1 MEIYNSDEEQI
12 AAIKRWWKANGTSA
26 LAGIAI
32 GTALIVG
39 WNLWKSYQHD
49 RSLQASALYEQ
60 LLAAADAKQNE
71 SAQKIS
77 ERLIAEF
84 GGGAYATYA
93 ALLQA
98 KLKVAAGDMA
108 GAKKVL
114 QTLID
119 GSDDEVKHVAR
130 IRLVQL
136 MLASGEY
143 EQGLQ
148 LIAAIDPVSA
158 QGFSAS
164 YDELS
169 GDLYLALNRLDEART
184 AYQNAQRE
192 SRGSPLLQFKIDDI
206 TAPEIVANSK

>member
-1 MEIYNSDEEQI
+1 MEVYNTEEEQI
-12 AAIKRWWKANGTSA
+12 LAVKRWWKANGTSA

-32 GTALIVG
+32 GITIIVG
-39 WNLWKSYQHD
+39 WNLWKSHQQD
-49 RSLQASALYEQ
+49 RTLQASAQYEQ
-60 LLAAADAKQNE
+60 LLAAVDAKQNE

-84 GGGAYATYA
+84 PSTAYATYA
-93 ALLQA
+93 ALFQV
-98 KLKVAAGDMA
+98 KLKIAAGDLA

-114 QTLID
+114 QSLID
-119 GSDDEVKHVAR
+119 TGDDEIKHVAR
-130 IRLVQL
+130 LRLIQL

-148 LIAAIDPVSA
+148 LIASVDPASV

-169 GDLYLALNRLDEART
+169 GDLYVALNRLDEART
-184 AYQNAQRE
+184 AYANAQRE
-192 SRGSPLLQFKIDDI
+192 GQGSPLLQFKIDDI
-206 TAPEIVANSK
+206 TAPEITANSK